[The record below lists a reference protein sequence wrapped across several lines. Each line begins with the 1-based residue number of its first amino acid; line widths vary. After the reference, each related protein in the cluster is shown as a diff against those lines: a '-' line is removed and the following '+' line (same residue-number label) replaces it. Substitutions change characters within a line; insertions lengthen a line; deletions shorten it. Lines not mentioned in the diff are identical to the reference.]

1 MSRHLLD
8 TNILSFLAKSTSSAL
23 EHRFRTVP
31 KTDLVLSSISEAE
44 VRFGLALLPP
54 EAKLHDIT
62 ELYLHGIRIECWD
75 SLCARRYALLAAQQ
89 RSKGASLSQLD
100 TMIAAHALAHNFVL
114 VTHDA
119 AFARIPGLPV
129 EDWTDGPKPA

>member
-1 MSRHLLD
+1 MPRYLLD
-8 TNILSFLAKSTSSAL
+8 TNILSFLAKSTSPAL
-23 EHRFRTVP
+23 NHRFHTIE

-54 EAKLHDIT
+54 EAKLHNIT
-62 ELYLHGIRIECWD
+62 ELFLHGIKIESWD

-89 RSKGASLSQLD
+89 RKKGASLSQLD
-100 TMIAAHALAHNFVL
+100 TMIAAHALAHNFIL
-114 VTHDA
+114 ITHDA

-129 EDWTDGPKPA
+129 EDWTQGPKHP